1 MYDTWINFV
10 TSGTWDHYKCR
21 YNPFSVNQT
30 SYLGYACCHTM
41 LTPSMHTCEMQLPV
55 LGTMFQLLHITAHT
69 DDCFMHC
76 YLFFLLHVAKKSRR
90 IPTQPNFWQN
100 NVETVFVLCRQ
111 NTEMVNEISP
121 LHFRKIQNIFC
132 ICTLTTKLQPPFDKI
147 MDWSSNRHTVWQTEF
162 TLNKYRHED
171 MKTFTK
177 FSNYGDFCNIS
188 CTIYI
193 FFLLLNILPS

>member
-1 MYDTWINFV
+1 MYGTWINFV

-55 LGTMFQLLHITAHT
+55 SGTIIQLLHITAHK

-76 YLFFLLHVAKKSRR
+76 YLFFLFQVAKESRR
-90 IPTQPNFWQN
+90 ISTQPNFWQN
-100 NVETVFVLCRQ
+100 NVETVFVLCHR
-111 NTEMVNEISP
+111 NTGMVNEVSP

-132 ICTLTTKLQPPFDKI
+132 LCILTTKLQPPFDKI
-147 MDWSSNRHTVWQTEF
+147 MDWSSNRIHNEQ
-162 TLNKYRHED
+162 YRHED

-193 FFLLLNILPS
+193 CFLLLNTLPS